1 MVTRENENIMVELG
15 DRTVVNSPIEFKE
28 KLTELAQKFVNRL
41 PVGYQVTI
49 ARVGDLTFQLNVASQ
64 RGIVV
69 QAFGIQWNPVTKF
82 VSWAAV
88 L

>member
-15 DRTVVNSPIEFKE
+15 DRTFVKTPLEFRE
-28 KLTELAQKFVNRL
+28 KLTELAQVFVDRL
-41 PVGYQVTI
+41 PAGYQVTL
-49 ARVGDLTFQLNVASQ
+49 ARTGELAFQLNVASQ